1 MKILIVDDSDIVRKR
16 LVTVFSNFKEAE
28 IIREARNTQ
37 EAIEIFDLME
47 PALAIVDI
55 QMPGASGIEVLRHI
69 KHKGKKTTVIMY
81 TSYPYSQ
88 YRERCIDEGADY
100 FFDKTTESEEL
111 IDAIIRVIGS
121 EDSKPESIYPGGG

>member
-16 LVTVFSNFKEAE
+16 LMTVFSNLKETE
-28 IIREARNTQ
+28 NIREARNTQ
-37 EAIEIFDLME
+37 EAIEIFDMME

-55 QMPGASGIEVLRHI
+55 QLPGESGIEVLRYI
-69 KHKGKKTTVIMY
+69 KHKNNKTTVIMY

-88 YRERCIDEGADY
+88 YRERCFDEGADY

-111 IDAIIRVIGS
+111 IDTIIRVIGS
-121 EDSKPESIYPGGG
+121 GDSKAERIYPGGG